1 MIPFVAS
8 GFPRVL
14 IADDEPQLL
23 RVLVLALEKIGCSVV
38 AANNGVEAISIL
50 QAASSEV
57 TAVVVDAAI
66 GPHGAADVLATIA
79 KERPQLR
86 VVITSGDELSD
97 SLRAVL
103 LAHNGIFLHKPFPSS
118 ALLCALKDPLTQED
132 D

>member
-1 MIPFVAS
+1 MIPPVAS

-23 RVLVLALEKIGCSVV
+23 RVLVLALEKSGCSVV
-38 AANNGVEAISIL
+38 TANNGVEAISIIR
-50 QAASSEV
+50 AAPSEV

-66 GPHGAADVLATIA
+66 SPHGAADVLATIA

-86 VVITSGDELSD
+86 VVITSGDELSN
-97 SLRAVL
+97 SLRSVL
-103 LAHNGIFLHKPFPSS
+103 HAHNGIFLHKPFLPR
-118 ALLCALKDPLTQED
+118 ALLCALKDPLIQED